1 MSVDKYV
8 DDFLQGLSG
17 SPKMNYWKNKQKSV
31 LFFLYFKLKTY
42 VRNKEQTT
50 KTHPGADLK
59 GGREIS
65 LDRLPN
71 CLKC

>member
-1 MSVDKYV
+1 
-8 DDFLQGLSG
+8 
-17 SPKMNYWKNKQKSV
+17 MNYWKNKQKSV